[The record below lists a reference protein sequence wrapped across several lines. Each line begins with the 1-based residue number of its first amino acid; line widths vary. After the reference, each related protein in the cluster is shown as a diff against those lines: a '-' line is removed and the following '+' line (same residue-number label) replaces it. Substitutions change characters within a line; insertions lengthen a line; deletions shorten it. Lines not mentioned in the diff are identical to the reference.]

1 MMNVEVWEYENVKIL
16 EKWVYLCEPY
26 VYVVKNLI
34 ISQFGN
40 LMMNIRV

>member
-1 MMNVEVWEYENVKIL
+1 MWEYENVKIL
-16 EKWVYLCEPY
+16 GEGVYLCELY

-34 ISQFGN
+34 ISQLGN